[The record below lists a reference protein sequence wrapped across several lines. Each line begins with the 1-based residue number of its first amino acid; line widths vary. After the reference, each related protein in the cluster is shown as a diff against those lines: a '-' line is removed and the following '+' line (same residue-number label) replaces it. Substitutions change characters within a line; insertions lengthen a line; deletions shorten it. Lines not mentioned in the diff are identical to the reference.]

1 MSAGVHRQVRH
12 ARRRVRKTGHRVER
26 WSRRRVRQGR
36 HAYYRARR
44 EVRPFWREVEAYPRQ
59 GMAVARD
66 WLDEATR
73 DLRRGDLRAVALFLL
88 LVTFALL
95 PLQNLRATSGVAAA
109 DLVLGLAALVA
120 LVSRHPRP
128 AAGPLPHL
136 LRNGLGLMALGGA
149 VGLVF
154 ADERMASLRL
164 FARLAIVVALAFVA
178 IIRVAPSG
186 REVRR
191 LLIAFVVIGAVS
203 GALSSLGDVTGLPL
217 LDRSTFGDRAV
228 GLTVLRYPVLDY
240 LRGTTGTSVSIA
252 INPNLFG
259 GVSAVGG
266 AIALVLLVEASGW
279 RTRTVLALSFAG
291 LALGVL
297 FSGSRSALL
306 ALLVGCLPAIWRI
319 VRRGF
324 GRRVLIGAGLIA
336 GLVFLATVTTV
347 QAPSLDRLLMRPGSP
362 DAERTAE
369 STILRYQNAT
379 RGLEDRGWHSLG
391 TGSGLRDDPAA
402 ALHDGHLEIWVGLG
416 LIGLVGWILLCAGT
430 IESVVRYAGRA
441 GPLTQ
446 RQIALLA
453 VGAGFTANVAV
464 TLFVDTIWNRYI
476 WLLVALVVTLAIRP
490 HGVDPDSD
498 HEPEHELDGPSDD
511 AVGVGGS
518 GTTTGRTT
526 TGRKSST

>member
-66 WLDEATR
+66 WLDDATR

-95 PLQNLRATSGVAAA
+95 PLQTLRATSGVAAA

-128 AAGPLPHL
+128 AAGPLPPL
-136 LRNGLGLMALGGA
+136 RRNGLGLMALGGA

-203 GALSSLGDVTGLPL
+203 GALSSLGDVTGLP
-217 LDRSTFGDRAV
+217 
-228 GLTVLRYPVLDY
+228 
-240 LRGTTGTSVSIA
+240 
-252 INPNLFG
+252 
-259 GVSAVGG
+259 
-266 AIALVLLVEASGW
+266 
-279 RTRTVLALSFAG
+279 
-291 LALGVL
+291 
-297 FSGSRSALL
+297 
-306 ALLVGCLPAIWRI
+306 
-319 VRRGF
+319 
-324 GRRVLIGAGLIA
+324 
-336 GLVFLATVTTV
+336 
-347 QAPSLDRLLMRPGSP
+347 
-362 DAERTAE
+362 
-369 STILRYQNAT
+369 
-379 RGLEDRGWHSLG
+379 
-391 TGSGLRDDPAA
+391 
-402 ALHDGHLEIWVGLG
+402 
-416 LIGLVGWILLCAGT
+416 
-430 IESVVRYAGRA
+430 
-441 GPLTQ
+441 
-446 RQIALLA
+446 
-453 VGAGFTANVAV
+453 
-464 TLFVDTIWNRYI
+464 
-476 WLLVALVVTLAIRP
+476 
-490 HGVDPDSD
+490 
-498 HEPEHELDGPSDD
+498 
-511 AVGVGGS
+511 
-518 GTTTGRTT
+518 
-526 TGRKSST
+526 